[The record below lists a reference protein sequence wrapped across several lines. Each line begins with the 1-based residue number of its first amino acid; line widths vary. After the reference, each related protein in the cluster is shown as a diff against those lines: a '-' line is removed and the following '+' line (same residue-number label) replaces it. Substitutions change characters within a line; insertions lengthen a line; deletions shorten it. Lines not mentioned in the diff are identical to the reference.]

1 MIRKLRIRFALTAI
15 VSVLMVLIVLV
26 GGINIFNYRKVVSD
40 GDAVLKMLA
49 DNDGQFP
56 DRRMPPDDKMPW
68 DNPFADRGRIDS
80 PEIAFE
86 TRYFSAVI
94 GIDGTVGMT
103 DTGMIA
109 AVSDEDARDYAKKVS
124 DSGKN
129 QGFIGEYRF
138 TVVPRTDGSTRIIFC
153 DCGASLAN
161 FRGFLK
167 ISIIISVIS
176 LIVLSVAIFLISG
189 RAVKPVAES
198 YEKQKRFIT
207 DAGHEIRTPLA
218 IINADAE
225 VLEMDMGEDNEWLT
239 DIRKQTAR
247 LTELTNDLV
256 FLSKMEEDS
265 KMLIRENFDLSKAA
279 KDIAESFRSI
289 AVTGGKEF
297 VCKIDEGIE
306 ITGDRK
312 TIEQLLSVLLD
323 NAVKYCPDGKSVSI
337 KVKRSNKSA
346 VIEVSNDTWEDIPQ
360 DEINHLFDRFYR
372 TDRSRNSET
381 GGHGIGLS
389 IAKAVTEAH
398 GGRITVSKK
407 KEKQI
412 TFTVSI

>member
-49 DNDGQFP
+49 DNDGRFP

-225 VLEMDMGEDNEWLT
+225 VLEMDIGEDNEWLT

-265 KMLIRENFDLSKAA
+265 KMLVRENFDLSKAA

-312 TIEQLLSVLLD
+312 SIEQLLSVLLD

-337 KVKRSNKSA
+337 NVKRSNKSA

-389 IAKAVTEAH
+389 IAKAVTEVH

>member
-265 KMLIRENFDLSKAA
+265 KMLVRENFDLSKAA

-312 TIEQLLSVLLD
+312 SIEQLLSVLLD